1 VDTKD
6 VNALFGSTNA
16 EPLLDPS
23 SVTNW
28 EPFFEEARDTAST
41 MQICVPIADFLHIEM
56 ADYEEENPGNQ
67 PEIEE
72 MRAGIVADEG
82 ALGRCIQAV
91 AADTFLEKL
100 SFMHGG
106 PQVVRDRG
114 FFPVSE
120 SAGDH
125 DRMTF
130 ILNSFKTLAAKE
142 IQIINTDDTR
152 RVMKTLASVLDCL
165 NPSGTA
171 PELTEEVES
180 RLADDSRFNKTFN
193 GDINTFADTLV
204 RIHDRFRDLYTEA
217 AGGDQSLLEPL
228 SAYHTE
234 LSARL
239 SKSIGERETLT
250 ADEEAKREARRSE
263 FE

>member
-1 VDTKD
+1 
-6 VNALFGSTNA
+6 
-16 EPLLDPS
+16 
-23 SVTNW
+23 
-28 EPFFEEARDTAST
+28 
-41 MQICVPIADFLHIEM
+41 
-56 ADYEEENPGNQ
+56 
-67 PEIEE
+67 
-72 MRAGIVADEG
+72 
-82 ALGRCIQAV
+82 
-91 AADTFLEKL
+91 
-100 SFMHGG
+100 
-106 PQVVRDRG
+106 
-114 FFPVSE
+114 
-120 SAGDH
+120 
-125 DRMTF
+125 
-130 ILNSFKTLAAKE
+130 
-142 IQIINTDDTR
+142 
-152 RVMKTLASVLDCL
+152 LDCL

-263 FE
+263 FQKEQAQHASKVSAYRSTRKAAEMETAGTC